1 MEEKEENF
9 WSPLRD
15 LVCCF
20 SCVTWESHVNLLGP
34 VIMLH
39 PLTPKNHLTHGQKP
53 SWPSKHLSRQTS
65 WVHSS
70 TSLVPTASWQE
81 KSTCCWPAM
90 DFSKAERFQGAK
102 ELLYS
107 CPRST
112 GLISPML

>member
-15 LVCCF
+15 LGCCF

-53 SWPSKHLSRQTS
+53 SWPSKQADILGTQQHISGA
-65 WVHSS
+65 HC
-70 TSLVPTASWQE
+70 LVAREEYMLLASNG
-81 KSTCCWPAM
+81 
-90 DFSKAERFQGAK
+90 F
-102 ELLYS
+102 
-107 CPRST
+107 
-112 GLISPML
+112 